1 MRKALTFVLVALLLM
16 STFMVAS
23 CSKGGSSSSSGS
35 QAKTPAKEKVKIQ
48 IMVGFGTGTD
58 PSQIAVHE
66 ELQAEFNNTVG
77 KEKGI
82 EIEFLTVPYS
92 DAATKFTTLV
102 AAGMTPD
109 ICGPVGVMGVA
120 QFIDEWLDLTPYIEK
135 DKIDLSVYDDQLVE
149 SNRYNVDGQSKL
161 VGLPIGYY
169 P

>member
-1 MRKALTFVLVALLLM
+1 MKIFLDISPRRIHHKNALVKLKLRWDSADSFLEGERSNMRKALTFVLVALLLM

-77 KEKGI
+77 K
-82 EIEFLTVPYS
+82 
-92 DAATKFTTLV
+92 
-102 AAGMTPD
+102 M
-109 ICGPVGVMGVA
+109 
-120 QFIDEWLDLTPYIEK
+120 
-135 DKIDLSVYDDQLVE
+135 
-149 SNRYNVDGQSKL
+149 
-161 VGLPIGYY
+161 
-169 P
+169 